1 MIWKIAF
8 KNLARQKTRTMAVL
22 VTVAL
27 GITSL
32 MIYHGFNTGIMN
44 QYRENTIHAR
54 YGHGQINL
62 RGYRETIWE
71 RPWEHWMEPTHPAL
85 INLEKSPRVLNVFPR
100 VSFYGLVN
108 NGKRS
113 ISGLGEGVVG
123 KIEAPFFDTINI
135 IKGKNLST
143 EEDGIVMGKGLA
155 EALGLGLG
163 DRVTI
168 LANTVDGS
176 LNGYDFYLTGI
187 FHSGMKY
194 FDDVFFKIQLDK
206 AQALLDTNK
215 IEYAAIGLHKL
226 EDWGNLATEVA
237 AFPDLE
243 ATAFNV
249 LDKIYY
255 QNSVDFLQA
264 QFNFILIV
272 IFTIVVLGI
281 FNTVST
287 IIMERKNE
295 IGNLR
300 ANGESK
306 GEVMALILSE
316 GFLLGFLG
324 TVAGVI
330 LAYSINATLLSQGIE
345 MPPGPGIT
353 RQFIT
358 HVELQSYFILVSLL
372 IGILSTLIGSYL
384 AGRKVLKMNIN
395 DLLRNAQ

>member
-1 MIWKIAF
+1 MLLKIAF
-8 KNLARQKTRTMAVL
+8 KNLSRQKTRTLAVL
-22 VTVAL
+22 ITVAL
-27 GITSL
+27 GISSL

-54 YGHGQINL
+54 YGHGQINTK
-62 RGYRETIWE
+62 GYRDTIWE
-71 RPWEHWMEPTHPAL
+71 KPWEQWMESSDPAL
-85 INLEKSPRVLNVFPR
+85 EELSKSTLVQNVFPR
-100 VSFYGLVN
+100 LSFYALVN
-108 NGKRS
+108 NGSRS
-113 ISGLGEGVVG
+113 ISGLGEGGIG
-123 KIEAPFFDTINI
+123 KIEAPFFNTINI
-135 IKGKNLST
+135 VKGENLST

-155 EALGLGLG
+155 EALGLDIG

-168 LANTVDGS
+168 LVNTVDGS
-176 LNGYDFYLTGI
+176 LNGLDFYVTGI

-206 AQALLDTNK
+206 AQGLLDTTK

-226 EDWGNLATEVA
+226 EDWPKLAEEMKK
-237 AFPDLE
+237 FPNIE

-249 LDKIYY
+249 LDKVYY

-264 QFNFILIV
+264 QFNFILVV

-306 GEVMALILSE
+306 NEIMVLILAE
-316 GFLLGFLG
+316 GFLLGFIG
-324 TVAGVI
+324 TVVGII
-330 LAYSINATLLSQGIE
+330 LAYLMNFTILANGIK

-358 HVELQSYFILVSLL
+358 HVELQPYFIFVCLA

-384 AGRKVLKMNIN
+384 AGRKVIKMPIS

>member
-1 MIWKIAF
+1 MLFKIAF
-8 KNLARQKTRTMAVL
+8 KNLTRQKTRTLAVL

-27 GITSL
+27 GICSL
-32 MIYHGFNTGIMN
+32 MVYHGFNTGIMN

-54 YGHGQINL
+54 YGHGQIN
-62 RGYRETIWE
+62 RTGYRASIWE
-71 RPWEHWMEPTHPAL
+71 KPWEQWLEKDHPAL
-85 INLEKSPRVLNVFPR
+85 AEIAANKLVAHVFPR

-108 NGKRS
+108 NGNRS
-113 ISGLGEGVVG
+113 ISGFGEGG
-123 KIEAPFFDTINI
+123 LGPLENSFFNTINVV
-135 IKGKNLST
+135 KGKNLSN

-155 EALGLGLG
+155 EALGLDIG

-176 LNGYDFYLTGI
+176 LNGLDFYVTGI
-187 FHSGMKY
+187 FHSGMKS
-194 FDDVFFKIQLDK
+194 FDDMFFKIQLDK
-206 AQALLDTNK
+206 AQALLDTTK
-215 IEYAAIGLHKL
+215 IEYAALGLHNL
-226 EDWGNLATEVA
+226 DDWGDFAESVKK
-237 AFPDLE
+237 FPEIE

-249 LDKIYY
+249 LDKVYY

-272 IFTIVVLGI
+272 IFTIVILGI

-287 IIMERKNE
+287 IILERKNE

-300 ANGESK
+300 ANGESM
-306 GEVMALILSE
+306 GEIMILILTE
-316 GFLLGFLG
+316 GLLLGLIG
-324 TVAGVI
+324 TVVGII
-330 LAYSINATLLSQGIE
+330 LAYLLTFTVLSNGIE

-358 HVELQSYFILVSLL
+358 FLEIQPYFIFVSLL
-372 IGILSTLIGSYL
+372 IGISSTLLGSYL
-384 AGRKVLKMNIN
+384 AGRKVVRIPIS

>member
-1 MIWKIAF
+1 MLIKIAL
-8 KNLARQKTRTMAVL
+8 KNLTRQKTRTIAVL
-22 VTVAL
+22 ITVAM

-54 YGHGQINL
+54 YGHGQINTK
-62 RGYRETIWE
+62 GYRDTIWE
-71 RPWEHWMEPTHPAL
+71 KPWEHWMEADHPAL
-85 INLEKSPRVLNVFPR
+85 VEVGNSKLVQKIFPR
-100 VSFYGLVN
+100 ISFYGLVN
-108 NGKRS
+108 NGSRS

-123 KIEAPFFDTINI
+123 EIEAPFFNTINI
-135 IKGKNLST
+135 IKGKNLSN
-143 EEDGIVMGKGLA
+143 EEEGIVMGKGLA
-155 EALGLGLG
+155 EALGLGIG
-163 DRVTI
+163 DRVTV
-168 LANTVDGS
+168 LVNTVDGS
-176 LNGYDFYLTGI
+176 LNGLDFYVTGI

-206 AQALLDTNK
+206 AKSLLDTTK

-226 EDWGNLATEVA
+226 EDWQTLANDVKKY
-237 AFPDLE
+237 PDLE
-243 ATAFNV
+243 STAFNV
-249 LDKIYY
+249 LDKVYY

-300 ANGESK
+300 ANGESR
-306 GEVMALILSE
+306 GEIMILILTE
-316 GFLLGFLG
+316 GLLLGLIG

-330 LAYSINATLLSQGIE
+330 LAYLINFTLLSNGIE

-358 HVELQSYFILVSLL
+358 HVELQAYFIFVCLFV
-372 IGILSTLIGSYL
+372 GIISTLIGSFL
-384 AGRKVLKMNIN
+384 AGRKVVKMPIS
-395 DLLRNAQ
+395 DLLRNSQ

>member
-1 MIWKIAF
+1 MLLKIAF
-8 KNLARQKTRTMAVL
+8 KNLLRQKSRTVAVL

-27 GITSL
+27 GISSL

-54 YGHGQINL
+54 YGHGQINTK
-62 RGYRETIWE
+62 GYRDTIWE
-71 RPWEHWMEPTHPAL
+71 KPWEHWMEPDHLAL
-85 INLEKSPRVLNVFPR
+85 QNLSSSKFVQSVFPR

-108 NGKRS
+108 NGSRS

-123 KIEAPFFDTINI
+123 KIEAPFFNTINI

-155 EALGLGLG
+155 EALGLGVG

-176 LNGYDFYLTGI
+176 LNGLDFFVTGI

-206 AQALLDTNK
+206 AQALLDTKK
-215 IEYAAIGLHKL
+215 IEYAAIGLHQL
-226 EDWGNLATEVA
+226 EDWEKLAGSLGGHKDMET
-237 AFPDLE
+237 
-243 ATAFNV
+243 TAFNV
-249 LDKIYY
+249 LDKVYY

-306 GEVMALILSE
+306 KEVMILILSE
-316 GFLLGFLG
+316 GLLLGLIG
-324 TVAGVI
+324 TVIGI
-330 LAYSINATLLSQGIE
+330 LMAYLLNFTLLANGIE

-358 HVELQSYFILVSLL
+358 HVELQPYFIIVCLL
-372 IGILSTLIGSYL
+372 IGILSTLIGSFL
-384 AGRKVLKMNIN
+384 AGRKVIN
-395 DLLRNAQ
+395 MPISELLRNAH